1 MAQPPLIINA
11 AISGSLSKNAM
22 PNLPRDPEDI
32 GRMAVEVWEA
42 GASIV
47 HIHAKDDQGEHT
59 GDVAY
64 FKRAMDYIREAGS
77 DIIINLTTSFS
88 AATVD
93 DWETRF
99 GPVMLRPE
107 IASYDAGTMNFNDH
121 VFANTPAFLRE
132 LATRMKEQGVKPEIE
147 IFDVSQIG
155 NAVRIAQEGLIDD
168 PLYMQFVLGVNGG
181 APATIKQLVHLV
193 ESLPAGAIWSVAGIG
208 RHQLA
213 MDTYA
218 ILMGGHARTGL
229 EDNWYFSKGRFATN
243 RELVERIAG
252 LAGTLGREIA
262 TPTQARELLGITR

>member
-1 MAQPPLIINA
+1 MAQTPLIINA

-22 PNLPRDPEDI
+22 PNLPKDAEDI
-32 GRMAVEVWEA
+32 GRMAVEVGKA

-47 HIHAKDDQGEHT
+47 HIHAKDDNGEHT
-59 GDVAY
+59 GDVEY
-64 FKRAMDYIREAGS
+64 FKRAMTYIRDAGS
-77 DIIINLTTSFS
+77 DIIINFTTSFS
-88 AATVD
+88 ASSTD

-99 GPVMLRPE
+99 GPVTLGPE

-121 VFANTPAFLRE
+121 VFANTPEFLRQ
-132 LATRMKEQGVKPEIE
+132 LAVKMKEHGVKPEIE
-147 IFDVSQIG
+147 IFDAGQIG
-155 NAVRIAQEGLIDD
+155 NAVRLADEGLIDD

-193 ESLPAGAIWSVAGIG
+193 DSLPPGAVWSVAGIG

-229 EDNWYFSKGRFATN
+229 EDNWFYSKGRHATN
-243 RELVERIAG
+243 LELVERVAG
-252 LAGTLGREIA
+252 LATTLGREIA
-262 TPTQARELLGITR
+262 TPAQAREILGIAR

>member
-1 MAQPPLIINA
+1 MAQTPLIINA
-11 AISGSLSKNAM
+11 AISGSFSKNAM
-22 PNLPRDPEDI
+22 PNLPKDPEDI

-64 FKRAMDYIREAGS
+64 FKCAMDYIREAGS

-121 VFANTPAFLRE
+121 VFANTPTFLRE
-132 LATRMKEQGVKPEIE
+132 LAKRMQDQGVKPEIE
-147 IFDVSQIG
+147 IFDASQIG
-155 NAVRIAQEGLIDD
+155 NAVRIAEEGLIDD

-193 ESLPAGAIWSVAGIG
+193 ESLPTGVIWSVAGIG

-229 EDNWYFSKGRFATN
+229 EDNWYFSKGRYATN

-262 TPTQARELLGITR
+262 TPTQAREILGITR